1 MHTGKESNSQ
11 TINNGGADELIC
23 FPVFR
28 AESASEGTLCKIRC
42 HTMTPETARQHSCL
56 LEEQVYDN
64 DKCCHKNVIRR
75 DYGKRTDKI
84 KFESD

>member
-1 MHTGKESNSQ
+1 MIYFTVFMSKAIAKE
-11 TINNGGADELIC
+11 
-23 FPVFR
+23 R
-28 AESASEGTLCKIRC
+28 LCKIRC
-42 HTMTPETARQHSCL
+42 HTITPETARQHSCL

-75 DYGKRTDKI
+75 EYGKRTGKV